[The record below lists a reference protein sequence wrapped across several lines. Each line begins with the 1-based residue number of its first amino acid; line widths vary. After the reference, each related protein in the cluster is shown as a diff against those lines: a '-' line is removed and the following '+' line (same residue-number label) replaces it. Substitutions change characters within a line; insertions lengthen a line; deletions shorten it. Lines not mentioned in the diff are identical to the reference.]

1 MLPFRDKVVEVQ
13 SKDRI
18 AQPVTKWW
26 NVWEKHPTRL
36 WMFSVLGLA
45 VICWVAFLWH
55 LGSTGLVDETEPLFA
70 EAARQMTVTGDW
82 ITPYFNGETRFDK
95 PPLVYWLMA
104 IGYNLIGVNEWAV
117 RLPSAISAIAL
128 TVLGFYTLRYFG
140 ISRPRTLVDQAVS
153 YPLEKSTSNL
163 TSQASSFPQPPSF
176 PPARGEDSKPLSSQ
190 ERGLERGF
198 PDPVSKVNQHRAE
211 VENTPKLPN
220 LERQRWLS
228 AGIGATLI
236 ALNPI
241 TLVWART
248 GVSDMLLSG
257 CMGTALLSFFIGY
270 VQGETRRQGDGE
282 QNSRNHGNAK
292 GDPQPMLGFTSGWY
306 LAFYILIALAIL
318 AKGPVG
324 IVLPGL
330 IIGAFLVYLGNFWQ
344 VVREMRLFWGLGII
358 GVLAIP
364 WYVLVT
370 LANGEDYIEKFFG
383 YHNIERFVGVVNHHW
398 APWYF
403 YFLVVLVG
411 FAPWSCYLPLAIARL
426 RFWQVKK
433 WRCSPRASQLGLFAL
448 CWFTGVFGF
457 FTIAVTKLPS
467 YVLPLMPA
475 AAILVA
481 LLASDL
487 LTYPRSQRLWGL
499 RLSAGFNMILL
510 GVIAGAIWY
519 SPNLIGYDPAALN
532 LSETLQAS
540 GLPLRGGILWGMAAV
555 AMVIALWQRRGWR
568 WLGTINLVAFVA
580 FVILVVSP
588 AAFLLDQERQLPL
601 RELSAIAAEVNQ
613 PSEELVMMG
622 FEKPSVVFYAQRSVN
637 YFDAE
642 HKFIAYIEDI
652 AKTEPNPPSTLILIE
667 SKRFNRLKEEWL
679 KPSEYTIIDNKG
691 AYHLIRVT
699 KQVIA
704 HKL

>member
-1 MLPFRDKVVEVQ
+1 MEVE

-18 AQPVTKWW
+18 TQPVTKWW

-36 WMFSVLGLA
+36 WMYSVLGLA
-45 VICWVAFLWH
+45 AICWVAFLWH

-82 ITPYFNGETRFDK
+82 ITPYFNQETRFDK

-104 IGYNLIGVNEWAV
+104 IGYHLIGVNEWAV

-128 TVLGFYTLRYFG
+128 TILGFYTLRYFG
-140 ISRPRTLVDQAVS
+140 ISRPRTLVDENS
-153 YPLEKSTSNL
+153 SELE
-163 TSQASSFPQPPSF
+163 
-176 PPARGEDSKPLSSQ
+176 D
-190 ERGLERGF
+190 
-198 PDPVSKVNQHRAE
+198 
-211 VENTPKLPN
+211 TPKLPN

-270 VQGETRRQGDGE
+270 VQGETRRQGDEAQDNRYRG
-282 QNSRNHGNAK
+282 QAK
-292 GDPQPMLGFTSGWY
+292 GDPKPILGFTSGWY
-306 LAFYILIALAIL
+306 LAFYILIAFAIL

-324 IVLPGL
+324 FVLPGL
-330 IIGAFLVYLGNFWQ
+330 IIGAFLLYLGKFWQ

-358 GVLAIP
+358 AVLAIP

-411 FAPWSCYLPLAIARL
+411 FAPWFCYLPLAIARL

-433 WRCSPRASQLGLFAL
+433 WRESPRASQLGLFAL
-448 CWFTGVFGF
+448 CWFVGVFGF

-487 LTYPRSQRLWGL
+487 LTYPRRQRLWGL
-499 RLSAGFNMILL
+499 RLSAGFNLILL

-555 AMVIALWQRRGWR
+555 AAVIALCRRRGWR

-580 FVILVVSP
+580 FIILVVSP

-622 FEKPSVVFYAQRSVN
+622 FEKPSVVFYAKRSVN
-637 YFDAE
+637 YFDEE

-652 AKTEPNPPSTLILIE
+652 AKTEPNPPSTLVLIE
-667 SKRFNRLKEEWL
+667 SPRFNRLQEDWL
-679 KPSEYTIIDNKG
+679 KPSEYTIIDQEG

-699 KQVIA
+699 KQVLA

>member
-1 MLPFRDKVVEVQ
+1 M
-13 SKDRI
+13 
-18 AQPVTKWW
+18 TKWS

-45 VICWVAFLWH
+45 AICWVAFLWH

-104 IGYNLIGVNEWAV
+104 IGYHLIGVNEWAV
-117 RLPSAISAIAL
+117 RLPSAMSAIAL
-128 TVLGFYTLRYFG
+128 TILGFYTLRYFG
-140 ISRPRTLVDQAVS
+140 ISRPRTLVDHQQMDV
-153 YPLEKSTSNL
+153 
-163 TSQASSFPQPPSF
+163 
-176 PPARGEDSKPLSSQ
+176 ED
-190 ERGLERGF
+190 
-198 PDPVSKVNQHRAE
+198 
-211 VENTPKLPN
+211 TPKSPN

-257 CMGTALLSFFIGY
+257 CMGTALLCFFIGY
-270 VQGETRRQGDGE
+270 VQGETGKQEAGAQD
-282 QNSRNHGNAK
+282 SRYCGQIM
-292 GDPQPMLGFTSGWY
+292 GDPKPILGFASGWY

-324 IVLPGL
+324 FVLPGL
-330 IIGAFLVYLGNFWQ
+330 IIGAFLLYLGKFWQ
-344 VVREMRLFWGLGII
+344 VVREMRLVWGLGLI

-433 WRCSPRASQLGLFAL
+433 WRESPRVSQLGLFAL
-448 CWFTGVFGF
+448 CWFAGVFGF

-487 LTYPRSQRLWGL
+487 LTYPPQRLLGL
-499 RLSAGFNMILL
+499 RLSAGFNLILL

-519 SPNLIGYDPAALN
+519 SPNFIGYDPAALN

-555 AMVIALWQRRGWR
+555 AAVIALCRRRGWR

-580 FVILVVSP
+580 FIILVVSP

-613 PSEELVMMG
+613 LSEAFLMMG
-622 FEKPSVVFYAQRSVN
+622 FEKPSVVFYAKRSVN
-637 YFDAE
+637 YFDEE

-652 AKTEPNPPSTLILIE
+652 AKIEPNPPSTLVLIE

-679 KPSEYTIIDNKG
+679 KPSEYTVIDNKG
-691 AYHLIRVT
+691 AYYLIRVT
-699 KQVIA
+699 KQVLA
-704 HKL
+704 RKL

>member
-1 MLPFRDKVVEVQ
+1 M
-13 SKDRI
+13 KDRV
-18 AQPVTKWW
+18 AKTVTKWW

-36 WMFSVLGLA
+36 WMFSVLGLSA
-45 VICWVAFLWH
+45 ICWVAFLWH

-104 IGYNLIGVNEWAV
+104 IGYKLIGVNEWAV
-117 RLPSAISAIAL
+117 RLPSAMSAIAL

-140 ISRPRTLVDQAVS
+140 ISRPSTLIHDNS
-153 YPLEKSTSNL
+153 SELED
-163 TSQASSFPQPPSF
+163 A
-176 PPARGEDSKPLSSQ
+176 
-190 ERGLERGF
+190 
-198 PDPVSKVNQHRAE
+198 
-211 VENTPKLPN
+211 PKLPN
-220 LERQRWLS
+220 PERQRWLS
-228 AGIGATLI
+228 AGIGAALI
-236 ALNPI
+236 AFNPI

-257 CMGTALLSFFIGY
+257 CMGTALLSFFIAY

-282 QNSRNHGNAK
+282 QNSRYRGNAK
-292 GDPQPMLGFTSGWY
+292 GDPQPILGFASGWY

-344 VVREMRLFWGLGII
+344 VVREMRLFWGLGVI

-370 LANGEDYIEKFFG
+370 LANGEDYINKFFG

-426 RFWQVKK
+426 RFWQVQQ

-448 CWFTGVFGF
+448 CWFAGVFGF

-487 LTYPRSQRLWGL
+487 LTYQNPQPRLGL
-499 RLSAGFNMILL
+499 RLSGGFNVILL
-510 GVIAGAIWY
+510 LVLAGAILY
-519 SPNLIGYDPAALN
+519 SPNIVGYDPAALN

-540 GLPLRGGILWGMAAV
+540 GLPLRGGIVWGMAAV
-555 AMVIALWQRRGWR
+555 ATAIALWQRRGWR
-568 WLGTINLVAFVA
+568 WLGMINLVAFVA
-580 FVILVVSP
+580 FIILVVSP
-588 AAFLLDQERQLPL
+588 AAFLLDQQRQLPL

-613 PSEELVMMG
+613 PSEELLMMG

-637 YFDAE
+637 YFDEE
-642 HKFIAYIEDI
+642 HKLIAYIEKI
-652 AKTEPNPPSTLILIE
+652 AKTKPNPPSTLILIE
-667 SKRFNRLKEEWL
+667 SKRFNKLQENWL
-679 KPSEYTIIDNKG
+679 KPNEYTIIDNEG
-691 AYHLIRVT
+691 AYHLIRVA
-699 KQVIA
+699 KQLVA
-704 HKL
+704 QKPQPSGER